1 MSTRVNYGGII
12 SEILFSDFEI
22 EHIQNTIKNMPEDG
36 LMVQW
41 GNRGEVC
48 AWLDVLGE
56 KQRLISIES
65 DEAWYGRVNRA
76 IKNHF
81 GDVSSKY
88 LPLHIPTRYIEHT
101 YGSPMEEHPIG
112 TDDYIF
118 PTNKDIFNADV
129 YLIDGLARATCA
141 LTVLLKH
148 KKKNPVIFIHD
159 YVGREAWYS
168 WATQF
173 FYVDIIGDVTKTE
186 RESRSA
192 LVRLHIKEN

>member
-1 MSTRVNYGGII
+1 MSTDVNYGGIVT
-12 SEILFSDFEI
+12 EILFSKFEI
-22 EHIQNTIKNMPEDG
+22 EHIQNEIKNMPENG
-36 LMVQW
+36 LMAQW

-56 KQRLISIES
+56 NQKLISIES
-65 DEAWYGRVNRA
+65 DESWHNRINRA

-81 GDVSSKY
+81 GDVSHKY
-88 LPLHIPTRYIEHT
+88 SPLHVETRYIEHT

-118 PTNKDIFNADV
+118 PSNKDFFNADIF
-129 YLIDGLARATCA
+129 LIDGLARATCA
-141 LTVLLKH
+141 LSVLLKH
-148 KKKNPVIFIHD
+148 KKKNPIIFIHD
-159 YVGREAWYS
+159 YVGREPWYS

-173 FYVDIIGDVTKTE
+173 FHVEIIGDVTKTE
-186 RESRSA
+186 RELRTS